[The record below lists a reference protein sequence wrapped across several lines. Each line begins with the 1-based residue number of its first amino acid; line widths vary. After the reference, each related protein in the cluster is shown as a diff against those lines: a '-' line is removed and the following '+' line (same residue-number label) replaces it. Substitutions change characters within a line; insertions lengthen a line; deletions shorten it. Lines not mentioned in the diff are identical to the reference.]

1 MWGDA
6 MAVVT
11 VANVEQVAGG
21 ATHISPVS
29 ASKTPAPPSLS
40 VIIPSMAAVAV
51 AIVGM
56 WFAYKYAIKPT
67 TIGVAKNYVP
77 YAAVVAASAALERLL
92 EPLSEVLMPTTAAK
106 TTAAQSKTAAQ
117 ADAANPQTT
126 AAEVQPKV
134 LQAASD
140 QAVVDTLRNN
150 RAVLFWAIASI
161 CGLGISGGFGLFLL
175 QSIATGHVNSFLD
188 LAVTGLTIGAGT
200 KPTHD
205 LITSL
210 QAKASG
216 SSS

>member
-1 MWGDA
+1 

-11 VANVEQVAGG
+11 VSNVEQVAGG
-21 ATHISPVS
+21 AAHTNPVS
-29 ASKTPAPPSLS
+29 ASKAAAPPSLW
-40 VIIPSMAAVAV
+40 VIIPSMVAV
-51 AIVGM
+51 AAALVGM
-56 WFAYKYAIKPT
+56 WFAYRYAIKPT
-67 TIGVAKNYVP
+67 TIGIAKNYVP
-77 YAAVVAASAALERLL
+77 YAGVVASAAALERLL
-92 EPLSEVLMPTTAAK
+92 EPLSQVLMPTAAAK

-117 ADAANPQTT
+117 ADAANPQKT

-134 LQAASD
+134 DQAASD
-140 QAVVDTLRNN
+140 QADVEALRNN
-150 RAVLFWAIASI
+150 RTVFFWAIASI

-216 SSS
+216 SSSS